1 MILSGMLAWGR
12 TRVKETSRWPPLR
25 WAFWLP
31 AIAWMT
37 LIVYLSQQTAPLGRS
52 ASTAESIGAHL
63 VLYGALATLLA
74 WALIGGLRMP
84 ARCPSWVLATV
95 VFALAVLY
103 GTSDEVHQAFVAG
116 RTASEQD
123 LGVDALGA
131 ALGIAIVLVVDRLWA
146 ARQRIVGD
154 RQAP

>member
-31 AIAWMT
+31 AVAWMT
-37 LIVYLSQQTAPLGRS
+37 LIFYLSQQAAPLGRT
-52 ASTAESIGAHL
+52 ASTAEAIGSHL
-63 VLYGALATLLA
+63 ALYGALATLLA
-74 WALIGGLRMP
+74 WALNGGLRRP
-84 ARCPSWVLATV
+84 VRCPSWVLVTV
-95 VFALAVLY
+95 IFALTVLY
-103 GTSDEVHQAFVAG
+103 GASDEVHQAFVTG

-131 ALGIAIVLVVDRLWA
+131 ALGIAIVLVVDKLWA
-146 ARQRIVGD
+146 TRQRIVGA
-154 RQAP
+154 RQDP